1 MCLLLTLLAAAVST
15 ILWKSGAAKPAW
27 KMGTL
32 SLMYWGASLM
42 WTVDGISRVADGES
56 FFEMTA
62 DDALLGLL
70 IVACGIAG
78 WLLTL
83 WVAHSKAARVAARHA
98 NA

>member
-15 ILWKSGAAKPAW
+15 VLWKSGAAKPEW

-42 WTVDGISRVADGES
+42 WTVDGIFRVAEGES
-56 FFEMTA
+56 FFEMTM

-70 IVACGIAG
+70 IVVCGIAG

-83 WVAHSKAARVAARHA
+83 WVARLKAARVAARHA